1 MDSTTPLSSL
11 VHWQVSDI
19 GLVVAGFGFAWL
31 MGMLGKVI
39 RYAFA
44 VMDSPDVPPSVA
56 SD

>member
-1 MDSTTPLSSL
+1 

-31 MGMLGKVI
+31 MGILGKVI

-44 VMDSPDVPPSVA
+44 VMDSPDVPPSVD